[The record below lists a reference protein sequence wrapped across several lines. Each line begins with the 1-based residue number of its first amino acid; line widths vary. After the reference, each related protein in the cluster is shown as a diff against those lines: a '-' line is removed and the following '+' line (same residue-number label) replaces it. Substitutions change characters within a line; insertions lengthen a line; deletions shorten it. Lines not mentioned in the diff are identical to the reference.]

1 MQSKS
6 NSHCT
11 VCNQNASHSNY
22 RCRDLLLEELHTHI
36 LHSTRKI
43 ISNHFSFSNA
53 NGFIIIITNGK
64 KIYNYYFACRTK
76 ARKILCSA
84 FHSLIPT
91 RFDHSQSGRLQVFL
105 YPMGYSVSPSFF
117 FSTKTDIFTG
127 MNHSQ
132 CYAILSMSGFI
143 FWLFFSHLKCTSFVR
158 SFCSGKFN

>member
-22 RCRDLLLEELHTHI
+22 RCRDLLLAELHTHR

-53 NGFIIIITNGK
+53 NGFIIITNGK

-117 FSTKTDIFTG
+117 FNENRYFYLNEPFS
-127 MNHSQ
+127 MLCH
-132 CYAILSMSGFI
+132 ILSMSGFI

>member
-1 MQSKS
+1 MQRFAFGRIAY
-6 NSHCT
+6 T
-11 VCNQNASHSNY
+11 QTA
-22 RCRDLLLEELHTHI
+22 
-36 LHSTRKI
+36 RKI

-53 NGFIIIITNGK
+53 NGFIIITNGK

-117 FSTKTDIFTG
+117 LTKTDIFTW

-132 CYAILSMSGFI
+132 CYAIFYRCRD
-143 FWLFFSHLKCTSFVR
+143 LFFGSSSVISNALLLFVH
-158 SFCSGKFN
+158 SALGNSIEKELNGVVK